1 MGDWAVLVVF
11 MRKLL
16 AEADT
21 GRSGFS
27 CANPVPTRTK
37 MEGKPQIHQ
46 GDENTKSIV
55 KKVSCLRKYLERYS
69 RFES

>member
-37 MEGKPQIHQ
+37 MEGKP
-46 GDENTKSIV
+46 
-55 KKVSCLRKYLERYS
+55 
-69 RFES
+69 